1 MIGQSL
7 AYLSVV
13 VRDVPAVAKI
23 LERDFLLPR
32 SDLHVGSTGR
42 NVPVFA
48 VGRTPV
54 ALFEIG
60 DPFVGGAE
68 KTGVH
73 HIAVSVA
80 DPEGAG
86 REAARQ
92 GVPVVSSQP
101 EAGLGSAKRLLLD
114 PNATGG
120 VVTYLSDALDI
131 SGADGG
137 PVERIDHIG
146 VASQDNRLALDVFS
160 SKLGWP
166 VESIQTDT
174 EVSTTLESFTSDKY
188 GVFYHTRE
196 PEFVG
201 GLRVAFITIGDCD
214 LEFLQDLDQREAGEI
229 QRGQAGSTRQD
240 QSVITRYIESR
251 GPGLHHVA
259 LKVGDIDDL
268 LSSLRQAGHTL
279 IDKVGRP
286 GSRRAKIGFI
296 HPASLGGLLVHLVQ
310 RED

>member
-7 AYLSVV
+7 AYVSVV
-13 VRDVPAVAKI
+13 VRDVPAVAEI
-23 LERDFLLPR
+23 LERDFLLTR
-32 SDLHVGSTGR
+32 ADLQVGSTGR
-42 NVPVFA
+42 NAPVFA

-60 DPFVGGAE
+60 DQFVGGAE
-68 KTGVH
+68 KTGVYH
-73 HIAVSVA
+73 MAVSVA
-80 DPEGAG
+80 DVERAG
-86 REAARQ
+86 LEAAQR
-92 GVPVVSSQP
+92 GVAVVSTQP
-101 EAGLGSAKRLLLD
+101 EAGLGDAKRLLLD

-120 VVTYLSDALDI
+120 VITYLSEALYI

-166 VESIQTDT
+166 VESIQTDA

-196 PEFVG
+196 PELVG
-201 GLRVAFITIGDCD
+201 GLRVAFISIGDCD
-214 LEFLQDLDQREAGEI
+214 LEFLQNLDQREAGEI

-268 LSSLRQAGHTL
+268 LSNLRQAGHTL